1 MQQYT
6 AVRAAWIST
15 RLVARLEAL
24 GHQVQLT
31 KKDLSDA

>member
-15 RLVARLEAL
+15 RLVAL
-24 GHQVQLT
+24 GHQVQLM